1 MAEFSATHSG
11 SWQAAGT
18 GTAAAV
24 SPMVVSRPTAERLFD
39 IAAELFCERG
49 YTVTTTREIAAA
61 AGIRQASLYYHVSGK
76 EDLLYQICVSSLEE
90 LLAEVQAAL
99 DAVSDPLE
107 RIEALARTH
116 LRTILRHQ
124 IRHLTMLTELRALSG
139 SHRANV
145 VALRKQYADL
155 VRSVLE
161 EAQAAG
167 AVRTD
172 VSARYLYL
180 ALLNILNRAV
190 RWFRPGESLSE
201 SELARIFTSVYLR
214 GAAVRRVNVT
224 ARSSREAAKKP
235 APKSTLERLLEAAA
249 TLFGQKGYAAAST
262 REIAGILGIRKASLY
277 YHVSN
282 KEDLLYNICKSS
294 LEQIRTNVTEALAT
308 TEDPRER
315 IDTLVRTHMQSLLRD
330 QVEFVAVG
338 EMHFLSGERL
348 TEVIALRDGYDDLV
362 RGVLRDGRRRGV
374 LRDDISTRHLCL
386 ILLGLLNRTELWY
399 RRDGGLS
406 PDELALVFESIFL
419 NGVAA
424 G

>member
-1 MAEFSATHSG
+1 
-11 SWQAAGT
+11 
-18 GTAAAV
+18 
-24 SPMVVSRPTAERLFD
+24 MVVSAPTSERLFD
-39 IAAELFCERG
+39 VAAQLFCERG

-76 EDLLYQICVSSLEE
+76 EDLLYRICLSSLEE
-90 LLAEVQAAL
+90 LLAEVEAAL
-99 DAVSDPLE
+99 AAASDPLE

-124 IRHLTMLTELRALSG
+124 MWHLTMLTELRALSG
-139 SHRANV
+139 SHRTEV
-145 VALRKQYADL
+145 VALRRQYADR

-161 EAQAAG
+161 AAQASG
-167 AVRTD
+167 AVRSD
-172 VSARYLYL
+172 ISARYLYL

-201 SELARIFTSVYLR
+201 DELAGIFTSVYLR
-214 GAAVRRVNVT
+214 GAAARRMGVP
-224 ARSSREAAKKP
+224 AGSKRESAKKP
-235 APKSTLERLLEAAA
+235 AAKSTLERLLEAAA
-249 TLFGQKGYAAAST
+249 TLFAEKGYAAAST
-262 REIAGILGIRKASLY
+262 REIAAILGIRKASLY
-277 YHVSN
+277 YHVEN
-282 KEDLLYNICKSS
+282 KEDLLYSICKTS
-294 LEQIRTNVTEALAT
+294 LEKIRNDVADALAAA
-308 TEDPRER
+308 EAPRER
-315 IDTLVRTHMQSLLRD
+315 IDSLIRTHMQSLLRD

-348 TEVIALRDGYDDLV
+348 TEVIALRDGYEDLV
-362 RGVLRDGRRRGV
+362 RDVLRGAYKAGV
-374 LRDDISTRHLCL
+374 LRDDIGAKYLCL

-424 G
+424 